1 MKKLSLAI
9 SLLYGTTMLHG
20 CASTTTTSQNWK
32 VEPFQQIQH
41 ATNRPDGYYRL
52 GRYYQGQNRLELAI
66 ESYQKALAI
75 DPHFTDAHNGLG
87 TVYASQGK
95 YEQALAEFN
104 AVIATAPGAA
114 HIYNNLGYLNFL
126 EGNYT
131 EAVIAFTHATSLDP
145 GNEKARNNLSMAM
158 AKIDSPMKPN
168 QAVAQATASPPAA
181 QSGTDNDSNRVASIS
196 QSDPLPAA
204 VIPAEAHENIA
215 VAPTNKPDSGTVEP
229 LESVNTGGNKAPSP
243 VEFAQPALQPPFA
256 VLEKPNPKAMPVVL
270 VSGEPVLN
278 TVQEVHAKPIVPA
291 KIPSAVN
298 QVNASSPKPAKAV
311 SAEKPLSNAGL
322 VTTPPKAIAV
332 ETIPGKVA
340 QNRIVKSAP
349 PPGVRKYELEVANG
363 NGIKHFAAKFGAML
377 SAKGLPQASLTNLKP
392 YNQARTV
399 IQYRKG
405 YLFEAARLSRHL
417 RSIQH
422 LAFVVESKDLSPN
435 TDVKLILGKDLSGK
449 LQQISNP
456 KPITLA
462 SR

>member
-1 MKKLSLAI
+1 
-9 SLLYGTTMLHG
+9 MLHG

-66 ESYQKALAI
+66 DAYQKALAI
-75 DPHFTDAHNGLG
+75 DPHFTEARNGLG

-95 YEQALAEFN
+95 YELALAEFN
-104 AVIATAPGAA
+104 AIVATAPGVA
-114 HIYNNLGYLNFL
+114 HLYNNLGYLHFL
-126 EGNYT
+126 RGNYS
-131 EAVIAFTHATSLDP
+131 EAVIAFTRATSLDP

-158 AKIDSPMKPN
+158 AKVDSPMKPD
-168 QAVAQATASPPAA
+168 QTVAQATESPSAA
-181 QSGTDNDSNRVASIS
+181 QSRTDTDSNHVASVS
-196 QSDPLPAA
+196 TSGPMPAA
-204 VIPAEAHENIA
+204 AIPPEARENIA
-215 VAPTNKPDSGTVEP
+215 VASTNKPDSETMEP
-229 LESVNTGGNKAPSP
+229 PKSANTSENKVPSP
-243 VEFAQPALQPPFA
+243 VALAQPTLQPPFA

-270 VSGEPVLN
+270 VSGEPILN
-278 TVQEVHAKPIVPA
+278 TRQEVHAKPIAPA
-291 KIPSAVN
+291 KNPSAVN
-298 QVNASSPKPAKAV
+298 RIIASSPKSARVV
-311 SAEKPLSNAGL
+311 STEKPLSNTGL
-322 VTTPPKAIAV
+322 VTTSSKA
-332 ETIPGKVA
+332 VA
-340 QNRIVKSAP
+340 LKTMPDKAAQVRIVKSAP
-349 PPGVRKYELEVANG
+349 PPGVRKYELEVSNG
-363 NGIKHFAAKFGAML
+363 NGIKNFAAKFGAML

>member
-1 MKKLSLAI
+1 MKKLSLII

-20 CASTTTTSQNWK
+20 CASTTTASTNWK
-32 VEPFQQIQH
+32 IEPFQQIQH

-66 ESYQKALAI
+66 EAYQKALAI
-75 DPHFTDAHNGLG
+75 DPHFTEAHNGLG
-87 TVYASQGK
+87 TIYASQGK

-104 AVIATAPGAA
+104 AVIAMAPGSA

-145 GNEKARNNLSMAM
+145 GNEKARNNLGMAM

-168 QAVAQATASPPAA
+168 QAVAQTTESPPAA
-181 QSGTDNDSNRVASIS
+181 QPRADSDSNRVASVS
-196 QSDPLPAA
+196 KSDQMPTAA
-204 VIPAEAHENIA
+204 IPSEARESIA
-215 VAPTNKPDSGTVEP
+215 STFMNKPDNEAAVQP
-229 LESVNTGGNKAPSP
+229 DSVNTGGNKEPLP
-243 VEFAQPALQPPFA
+243 IELAQPTLQPPFA
-256 VLEKPNPKAMPVVL
+256 VLKKPNPKAMPIVL

-278 TVQEVHAKPIVPA
+278 IEQEVHAKPIVLA
-291 KIPSAVN
+291 KTSFTVSRDITPL
-298 QVNASSPKPAKAV
+298 PRPAKAV
-311 SAEKPLSNAGL
+311 PAEKPLLNAGL
-322 VTTPPKAIAV
+322 VTTSSKAIALKK
-332 ETIPGKVA
+332 IPGKAV
-340 QNRIVKSAP
+340 QDRIVKSDAL
-349 PPGVRKYELEVANG
+349 PGVRKYELEVSNG
-363 NGIKHFAAKFGAML
+363 NGIKRFAAKFGAML
-377 SAKGLPQASLTNLKP
+377 SAKGLPKASLTNLKP

-417 RSIQH
+417 GAIQH

-449 LQQISNP
+449 LRQINSL